1 MKGGPGKAQTK
12 LALVFFK
19 NSSEISSH
27 NFSWSNFWNIRDFS
41 VYAALLILLKIT
53 AVVYFQIILNQYLD
67 SLKSIKP
74 LFVLTQ

>member
-1 MKGGPGKAQTK
+1 MTVKPRQNWPWSFSKIHLK
-12 LALVFFK
+12 FLVTTFHDQIFETL
-19 NSSEISSH
+19 EI
-27 NFSWSNFWNIRDFS
+27 FT
-41 VYAALLILLKIT
+41 VYAVLLILLKIT